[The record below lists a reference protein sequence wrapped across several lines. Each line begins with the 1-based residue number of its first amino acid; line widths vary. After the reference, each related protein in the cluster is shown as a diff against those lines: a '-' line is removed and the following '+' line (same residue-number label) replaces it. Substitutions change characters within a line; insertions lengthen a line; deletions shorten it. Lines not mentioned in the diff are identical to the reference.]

1 MAHSGFPNPDSAVA
15 DGAGGA
21 RLSDEQIGE
30 EATRRLAWD
39 AAVPER
45 TVTVEVRDGRIV
57 LNGELEHDAQRIAA
71 LEDVTRLFGVAGV
84 CDRLVVKHP

>member
-1 MAHSGFPNPDSAVA
+1 
-15 DGAGGA
+15 
-21 RLSDEQIGE
+21 
-30 EATRRLAWD
+30 
-39 AAVPER
+39 
-45 TVTVEVRDGRIV
+45 VEVSNGRIV

>member
-1 MAHSGFPNPDSAVA
+1 MAHSGFANPDSAAPHGA
-15 DGAGGA
+15 DGS

-39 AAVPER
+39 AAVPEH
-45 TVTVEVRDGRIV
+45 TITVEVRDGRIV
-57 LNGELEHDAQRIAA
+57 LSGELEHDAQRIAA